1 MNAHRYTW
9 KDIIEHCIELWHI
22 LVTFFQEQAPAHGNC
37 SAANVSVVTVLS
49 AVGNNST
56 VSSTC
61 SSQAQLTHLP
71 VVGDL
76 LFLLFNS
83 SIQIV

>member
-1 MNAHRYTW
+1 M
-9 KDIIEHCIELWHI
+9 
-22 LVTFFQEQAPAHGNC
+22 QEQAPADGNC

-76 LFLLFNS
+76 LLLFLLFNS
-83 SIQIV
+83 SIQLI